1 MNRRNDTAASAA
13 RFGLLGCHACSL
25 VSRAAHGGHDQ
36 RCPRCGADR
45 QEPRPGQPG
54 SYLCNSADHQQSAS
68 CARREELRGSENLL
82 TDAWSILAKFRFAPV
97 TELRVVE

>member
-1 MNRRNDTAASAA
+1 MNKNKTE
-13 RFGLLGCHACSL
+13 
-25 VSRAAHGGHDQ
+25 RAAVPSQDDLIHFPERLRV

-54 SYLCNSADHQQSAS
+54 SYLCNSADHKQSAS
-68 CARREELRGSENLL
+68 CARREELRASENLL
-82 TDAWSILAKFRFAPV
+82 ADAWSILAKFRFAPI

>member
-1 MNRRNDTAASAA
+1 MNHNQTDPTVVPSQDELIHFPERLR
-13 RFGLLGCHACSL
+13 
-25 VSRAAHGGHDQ
+25 V